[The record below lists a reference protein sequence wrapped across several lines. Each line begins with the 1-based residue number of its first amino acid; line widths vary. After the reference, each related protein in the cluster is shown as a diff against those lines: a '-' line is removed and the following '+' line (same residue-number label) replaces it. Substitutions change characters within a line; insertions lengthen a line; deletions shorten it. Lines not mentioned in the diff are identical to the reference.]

1 MKKLVFTAIAMI
13 AFSGVSMANTTEAK
27 EEVVSVKQAVSVE
40 EITTAVEDDGI
51 RSPCDAGWIQAYENA
66 GGGKRGWDAGDAWAS
81 SHNC

>member
-13 AFSGVSMANTTEAK
+13 AFSGA
-27 EEVVSVKQAVSVE
+27 SVASTGKVKKVYK
-40 EITTAVEDDGI
+40 

-66 GGGKRGWDAGDAWAS
+66 GGCAAGWAAGDAWGA